1 MVDTYKINGTP
12 VTKEQYDAD
21 QARFAAAK
29 SNYINPSLSA
39 IEAANKMT
47 NPTVLGEPKTST
59 VPSYTPGGDAKRG
72 YVNKPKAPSYT
83 PGGDAKRGYRDTA
96 NVPPGAEPAKEAA
109 ATEVGFTSM
118 DPKFDPRSPD
128 LRVKIRVPKDYLVD
142 LTSGSWAT
150 ELTNHGGIIFP
161 YTPSIDFEHKADYTT
176 QTPTH
181 NNYAINFYKNSSVS
195 DITIQGKFTVE
206 NDQDAMVYLATVHLL
221 RALTK
226 MRFGPDTNA
235 GAPPP
240 VCRLDAYGDFM
251 LKNIPVAITS
261 FKNTLPDSV
270 DFYTLDKSGFIT
282 GQNQYGTAFVPT
294 LSTIAVT
301 CKPMYSRAEMLGTGV
316 NRYLGTALE
325 RKAGYL

>member
-1 MVDTYKINGTP
+1 MVDTYKINGKP
-12 VTKEQYDAD
+12 VTKAQYDAD
-21 QARFAAAK
+21 QARFEAAK

-39 IEAANKMT
+39 IEATNKMT
-47 NPTVLGEPKTST
+47 NPAVLGEPKTST

-96 NVPPGAEPAKEAA
+96 NVKPGAEPAKEAA
-109 ATEVGFTSM
+109 ATEVGFISM

-128 LRVKIRVPKDYLVD
+128 LRVKIRVPAEYLVD
-142 LTSGSWAT
+142 LTSGSWAG

-161 YTPSIDFEHKADYTT
+161 YTPTIDFEHKADYTS
-176 QTPTH
+176 QSITH
-181 NNYAINFYKNSSVS
+181 NNYAINFYKNSSVT

-226 MRFGPDTNA
+226 MKFGPDSDS

-251 LKNIPVAITS
+251 LKNVPVAITS

-301 CKPMYSRAEMLGTGV
+301 CKPMYSRREMLGTGV
-316 NRYLGTALE
+316 SRYLGTALE